1 MDPSTPN
8 AFIDPSTIGGFAV
21 ASAGVFAF
29 NAVVVRGILGS
40 NRLIWPFLM
49 CLAISY
55 GLAENA
61 KILDTF
67 LGWLI
72 ALLNACILCT
82 SVMGVNEG
90 VLNALTPKPTGG
102 SGQQAKRPEEGKY
115 LMSFFRRT

>member
-1 MDPSTPN
+1 MDPATP

-29 NAVVVRGILGS
+29 NTVVVRGIIRS

-55 GLAENA
+55 GLADHA
-61 KILDTF
+61 KILDSF
-67 LGWLI
+67 LGWIVLI
-72 ALLNACILCT
+72 LNACLLCT

-102 SGQQAKRPEEGKY
+102 SSQQAKGPEEGRF